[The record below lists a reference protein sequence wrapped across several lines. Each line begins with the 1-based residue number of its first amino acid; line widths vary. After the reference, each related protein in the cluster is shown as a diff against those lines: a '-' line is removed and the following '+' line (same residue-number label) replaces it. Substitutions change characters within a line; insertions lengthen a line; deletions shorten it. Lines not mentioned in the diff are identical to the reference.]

1 MNLLINI
8 LRASCCR
15 STHHCFALDALPL
28 VQTDAGRRLVRL
40 LLRHRDRFLT
50 GAIDPDLRYRDYQ
63 NHVIHVGE
71 GYWGGA
77 PRVAH
82 SWYDRLQ
89 RYLRTDRFGDAAH
102 AAGVLS
108 HYFTDVL
115 QPLHT
120 GVCDLERFLHRPI
133 EWSIFEAYDAIYQ
146 AWREDE
152 MRVVFQLTDRAEW
165 LGEAMLHGAR
175 FAHRKRKLL
184 LDQYDVGRFSA
195 DPAGSLNGPCRA
207 ALAELFGLAITGT
220 ARIIERAA
228 ADAELTRSQPLPTV
242 GLALSTLGAA
252 CNAPQDRM
260 AAWLT
265 SRRRRF
271 AVEQLIQEH
280 RRTGRLE
287 EFLPSEVDIVHR
299 VVEVYHDEQ
308 KWKTQRQHRSTDA
321 SKSAKGAGSPVDPKP
336 MTRATIPIA
345 LPPRRRSA

>member
-1 MNLLINI
+1 MHPLITLL
-8 LRASCCR
+8 RSSRCC

-28 VQTDAGRRLVRL
+28 VQTDAGMRLVRL

-50 GAIDPDLRYRDYQ
+50 GTIDPDLRYRDYQ
-63 NHVIHVGE
+63 NHVIHVRE

-82 SWYDRLQ
+82 RWYDRLQ
-89 RYLRTDRFGDAAH
+89 RYLLTDRFADAAH

-120 GVCDLERFLHRPI
+120 GICDRERFLHRPI
-133 EWSIFEAYDAIYQ
+133 ECSIFAAYDAILR

-152 MRVVFQLTDRAEW
+152 MRVVCQLTDRVEW

-184 LDQYDVGRFSA
+184 LDQYDIDCFDEG
-195 DPAGSLNGPCRA
+195 PAKSLNGDCRA

-228 ADAELTRSQPLPTV
+228 TDAEVIRKRPLPTV
-242 GLALSTLGAA
+242 GLALSTLSAVLDT
-252 CNAPQDRM
+252 PKDRI
-260 AAWLT
+260 ATWHIV
-265 SRRRRF
+265 RRRRF
-271 AVEQLIQEH
+271 AVEQLIEEQ
-280 RRTGRLE
+280 RRLGRLE
-287 EFLPSEVDIVHR
+287 KFLPSEVDIVHR

-308 KWKTQRQHRSTDA
+308 QWKRQRQQQSSAARTSTDI
-321 SKSAKGAGSPVDPKP
+321 KSTDIKST
-336 MTRATIPIA
+336 TRVTIPIA
-345 LPPRRRSA
+345 RPHRRRSA

>member
-1 MNLLINI
+1 MNPLITV
-8 LRASCCR
+8 LRASRCR
-15 STHHCFALDALPL
+15 STHHGFALDALPL

-40 LLRHRDRFLT
+40 LLRHHDRFLT

-89 RYLRTDRFGDAAH
+89 RYLRSDRLGDAAH
-102 AAGVLS
+102 AMGVLS

-120 GVCDLERFLHRPI
+120 GICDRERFLHRPI
-133 EWSIFEAYDAIYQ
+133 EWSVFEAYGAIYR

-175 FAHRKRKLL
+175 FANRKRKLL
-184 LDQYDVGRFSA
+184 LDQYDVDRFSE
-195 DPAGSLNGPCRA
+195 DPAGSLNGHCRA

-228 ADAELTRSQPLPTV
+228 ADAEATRNKPLPSV
-242 GLALSTLGAA
+242 GLVWSTLDVVLDGAK
-252 CNAPQDRM
+252 DRTVS
-260 AAWLT
+260 WLL
-265 SRRRRF
+265 SRRRRR
-271 AVEQLIQEH
+271 AVKQLIAEH
-280 RRTGRLE
+280 QRLGRLE
-287 EFLPSEVDIVHR
+287 HFLPAEVDIVHR
-299 VVEVYHDEQ
+299 VVQVHHDEQ
-308 KWKTQRQHRSTDA
+308 QWKIHRQRRLSESDTVGKDAGFAAGGRSTR
-321 SKSAKGAGSPVDPKP
+321 
-336 MTRATIPIA
+336 RATIPIA